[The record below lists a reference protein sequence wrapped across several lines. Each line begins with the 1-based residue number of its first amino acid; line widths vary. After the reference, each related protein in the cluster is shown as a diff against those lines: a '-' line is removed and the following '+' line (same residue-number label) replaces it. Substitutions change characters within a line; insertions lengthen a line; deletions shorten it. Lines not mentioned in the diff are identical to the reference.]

1 MKGLRMKAIKSAVKL
16 EWKSASVT
24 GTQLR
29 ETVSGQYYAYRI
41 KPGEWRAGR
50 VWFNVETDFRLRF
63 SSFAVAKAY
72 CQRYESDK
80 TIIVGEVA

>member
-1 MKGLRMKAIKSAVKL
+1 MYATKSPVKL
-16 EWKSASVT
+16 EWKSASIT
-24 GTQLR
+24 GKELR
-29 ETVSGQYYAYRI
+29 ETLSGQYYAYRI

-80 TIIVGEVA
+80 VIIVGEVA

>member
-1 MKGLRMKAIKSAVKL
+1 MYATKSAVKL
-16 EWKSASVT
+16 EWKSASIT
-24 GTQLR
+24 GTELR
-29 ETVSGQYYAYRI
+29 ETVNGQYYAYRI

-50 VWFNVETDFRLRF
+50 MMFNIETDFRLTF

-80 TIIVGEVA
+80 VIIVGEEAK

>member
-1 MKGLRMKAIKSAVKL
+1 MKAIESAVKL
-16 EWKSASVT
+16 EWKSASIT

-50 VWFNVETDFRLRF
+50 MMFNIETDFRLIF

-80 TIIVGEVA
+80 VIIVGEEANQ

>member
-1 MKGLRMKAIKSAVKL
+1 MKAIKSAVKL
-16 EWKSASVT
+16 EWKSASIT

-80 TIIVGEVA
+80 VIIVGEVA

>member
-1 MKGLRMKAIKSAVKL
+1 MYATKSAVKL
-16 EWKSASVT
+16 EWKSASIT
-24 GTQLR
+24 GKELR
-29 ETVSGQYYAYRI
+29 ETLSGQYYAYRI

-72 CQRYESDK
+72 CQRHESDRVF
-80 TIIVGEVA
+80 IVGEVA

>member
-1 MKGLRMKAIKSAVKL
+1 MKSIKSEVKL

>member
-1 MKGLRMKAIKSAVKL
+1 MYATKSAVKL
-16 EWKSASVT
+16 EWKSASIT
-24 GTQLR
+24 GKELR

-80 TIIVGEVA
+80 VIIVGEVA

>member
-1 MKGLRMKAIKSAVKL
+1 MYATKSAVTL
-16 EWKSASVT
+16 EWKSASIT

-29 ETVSGQYYAYRI
+29 ETVNGQYYAYRI

-50 VWFNVETDFRLRF
+50 MMFNIETDFRLIF

-80 TIIVGEVA
+80 VIIVGERAK

>member
-1 MKGLRMKAIKSAVKL
+1 MYATKSAVTL
-16 EWKSASVT
+16 EWKSASIT
-24 GTQLR
+24 GTELR
-29 ETVSGQYYAYRI
+29 ETVNGQYYAYRI

-50 VWFNVETDFRLRF
+50 MMFNIETDFRLTF

-80 TIIVGEVA
+80 VIIVGEEAK